1 MTNARDAADS
11 ANVPIACSLAATELE
26 TRLSEWREL
35 LRLVSDRQPIEGGL
49 RLVFLRSAQADA
61 IADLTVREHACCP
74 FLDFTVDLDAEAP
87 AVDVRGP
94 AAAQP
99 IIREVFG
106 GAA

>member
-1 MTNARDAADS
+1 MTNAGDAADS
-11 ANVPIACSLAATELE
+11 PRVLIACSLGAAELQ
-26 TRLSEWREL
+26 TRLSQWQEL
-35 LRLVSDRQPIEGGL
+35 LRRVSDRQPIEGGL
-49 RLVFLRSAQADA
+49 RLVFLRSAPGDA

-74 FLDFTVDLDAEAP
+74 FLDFTVDLEAEEP
-87 AVDVRGP
+87 VVDVRGP